1 VVVAQLLR
9 SRDDH
14 GRDIQGAPLAALE
27 RMRIITMLAALLVAC
42 TLDTTSFRS
51 TDRIDSSDPE
61 LPSPAVYD
69 LENVARVRVWSGG
82 GYVGTS
88 EDPMTH
94 VGIAI
99 QNTGKQPVIFEDDAV
114 SLALYGKDRV
124 ALPAPELRVVVPLGP
139 SKVVIAPGERA
150 TFELHFQL
158 GVKLARV
165 AAMTLRWSVMSGG
178 QIIVRTTDFVRDD
191 EPAPFAQ

>member
-1 VVVAQLLR
+1 VVVVQLLR
-9 SRDDH
+9 SRDDRI
-14 GRDIQGAPLAALE
+14 RDIEGAPLAAPE
-27 RMRIITMLAALLVAC
+27 RMRIIAMLAALLVAC
-42 TLDTTSFRS
+42 TPDTTSFRS
-51 TDRIDSSDPE
+51 TERIDSSDPE

-82 GYVGTS
+82 GYIGTS
-88 EDPMTH
+88 QDPMTH

-99 QNTGKQPVIFEDDAV
+99 QNIGKQPVIFDDDAV
-114 SLALYGKDRV
+114 SLALYGEDRV
-124 ALPAPELRVVVPLGP
+124 PLPAPELRVVVPLGP

-150 TFELHFQL
+150 TFELHFKL

-178 QIIVRTTDFVRDD
+178 EVIVRTTDFVRDD
-191 EPAPFAQ
+191 EPAMLAR